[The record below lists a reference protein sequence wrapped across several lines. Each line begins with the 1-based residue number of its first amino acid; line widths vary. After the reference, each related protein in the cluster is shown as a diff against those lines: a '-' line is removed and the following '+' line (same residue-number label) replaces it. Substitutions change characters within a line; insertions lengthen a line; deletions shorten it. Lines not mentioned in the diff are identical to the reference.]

1 MLLLP
6 ECLPGTD
13 ACRTS
18 AASDCSHLLTISFA
32 HICHLSWCLQAHTFL
47 LAGQAADIIS
57 SVAARQL
64 DPASD
69 PTLTAGL
76 PETSGT
82 GLPKPSGCI
91 STYSYSGS
99 TASAL
104 SAVQQQT
111 PLSTT
116 VDTVSSSTGTAGPPT
131 STTGGMFDSGP
142 HCTDSSALPTKVLLE
157 RLHQVYAGSSLAQPS
172 APPLL
177 PATVPAVHSTPNTSS
192 DELIAKLAGSTLGRQ
207 PVSAQ
212 SNAVGPAGARVLAGV
227 STDAAVQHQDGAAY
241 VGARLQDAISGRQ
254 GDRSYMVRPAWSAR
268 PVQSILPI
276 A

>member
-1 MLLLP
+1 M
-6 ECLPGTD
+6 
-13 ACRTS
+13 
-18 AASDCSHLLTISFA
+18 
-32 HICHLSWCLQAHTFL
+32 

-157 RLHQVYAGSSLAQPS
+157 RLHQAYAGSSLAPS

-177 PATVPAVHSTPNTSS
+177 PATVPAVHSTSNTSS
-192 DELIAKLAGSTLGRQ
+192 DELIAKLAGSTLDRQ

-227 STDAAVQHQDGAAY
+227 STDAAVHHQDGAAY
-241 VGARLQDAISGRQ
+241 VGARLQDALSGRQ
-254 GDRSYMVRPAWSAR
+254 GDRSYMVRPAWSVR